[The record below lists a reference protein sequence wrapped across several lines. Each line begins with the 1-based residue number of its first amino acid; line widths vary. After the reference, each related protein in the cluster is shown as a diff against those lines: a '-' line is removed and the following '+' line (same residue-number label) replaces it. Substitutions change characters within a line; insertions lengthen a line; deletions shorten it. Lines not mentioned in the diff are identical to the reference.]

1 MLFRSVR
8 MTEWSIHIDP
18 WTAEACDLAIKMHA
32 IEWAFRNERGF
43 KKYHAGL
50 GLDKDIALEYDSGTL
65 DLWLQEIDDEDVPR
79 MLCILAPLSIAITEA
94 ESSDGFR
101 RTFDRYDA
109 TDLVRNRPFD
119 EMVRRAKLGAKPD
132 EVANFA
138 DAWDWFKE
146 SIGYND
152 YDPEAD

>member
-1 MLFRSVR
+1 

-32 IEWAFRNERGF
+32 IEWAFRNEHGF
-43 KKYHAGL
+43 RKYHAGL

-79 MLCILAPLSIAITEA
+79 MLCILAPLRIAITEV

-101 RTFDRYDA
+101 RTFNQYDA

-119 EMVRRAKLGAKPD
+119 QIACMAARSLSND
-132 EVANFA
+132 ELASFKE
-138 DAWDWFKE
+138 AWDWFKQN
-146 SIGYND
+146 IGYND